1 MDFLNKTR
9 QKSSKTEKKRGL
21 PSNVNIWN
29 SLDAKFQP
37 KLTTL
42 NFWTELTQKGY
53 FWSRK
58 E

>member
-21 PSNVNIWN
+21 PSNVNIRN

-37 KLTTL
+37 KLTIL
-42 NFWTELTQKGY
+42 NF
-53 FWSRK
+53 
-58 E
+58 